1 MTETSV
7 LCRDDLWGK
16 YGGDVQGHVVENE
29 CLGLALI
36 GGLLR
41 FNPRVLSK
49 CQGDSDSNKKTMF
62 IGRAR
67 CNGPQMC
74 TTRGRWQDREV
85 SQNPTLGFEVGN
97 RITTTKP
104 STPFALEPPNTSLPA
119 ANNSNSPQLQVTNNS
134 TPTIHPANSQLTMS
148 SMGSSTDE
156 REGIVNV
163 IRSTL
168 RLLSCTSYKEPTHA
182 YMEIA
187 TDHVAQPGRPELPRQ
202 PTYCSLPRGIRRMSA
217 PTVQVSNVGHEE
229 TDSG

>member
-1 MTETSV
+1 MSSS
-7 LCRDDLWGK
+7 
-16 YGGDVQGHVVENE
+16 
-29 CLGLALI
+29 A
-36 GGLLR
+36 
-41 FNPRVLSK
+41 
-49 CQGDSDSNKKTMF
+49 
-62 IGRAR
+62 AR
-67 CNGPQMC
+67 
-74 TTRGRWQDREV
+74 V